1 MHAVAQ
7 TAVAPSIYR
16 PEQSGLYFPQ
26 VPKFASFA
34 EERLHRKQR
43 LAAVCRVFAK
53 YGYEYGFAGHVTL
66 RDPEHPNLYWT
77 NPFAMDFGRVRVSD
91 LLLVDHEGTVVEGTW
106 AVNRAGFV
114 LHAAI
119 HEANPDIVASC
130 HAHTTN
136 GMAWAALGRKL
147 DPITQTSASFY
158 NEQALITEEAGAVVV
173 QKSAG
178 ASVAAAFGQSK
189 VVIHQNHGLFSAG
202 RESVEEAAWW
212 FIAAERAC
220 EIQLKAEAT
229 GHPLRMINEQAVA
242 HSAKHLGTP
251 FLAWLHFQPIYDQIA
266 RSNPDLFD

>member
-1 MHAVAQ
+1 MSSN
-7 TAVAPSIYR
+7 TAAPAHRSVYQ
-16 PEQSGLYFPQ
+16 PEQPGLHFPQ
-26 VPKFASFA
+26 PPIFTNFAD
-34 EERLHRKQR
+34 ERLHRKQR

-53 YGYEYGFAGHVTL
+53 FGYEYGFAGHITL
-66 RDPEHPNLYWT
+66 RDPEHTDLYWT

-91 LLLVDHEGTVVEGTW
+91 LLLVDHTGKVVEGTW

-119 HEANPDIVASC
+119 HGANPDIVASC

-147 DPITQTSASFY
+147 DPITQTAASFY
-158 NEQALITEEAGAVVV
+158 HDHALVTEEAGAVVV
-173 QKSAG
+173 NKDAG
-178 ASVAAAFGQSK
+178 ASVATAFGKNK

-242 HSAKHLGTP
+242 HSAKHLGAP
-251 FLAWLHFQPIYDQIA
+251 FLAWLHFQPIYDAIC
-266 RSNPDLFD
+266 RSDPDLFN